1 MKKYCGFAAFMLY
14 YTQGGDDMKRFKEF
28 LIIFIPF
35 FVLCILSVLWFVLNT
50 AAGGFFGGAHLLE
63 LLISPFLIIALF
75 NTFVIAGVP
84 ALLLTGVF
92 AFVFRKKKSIVGRK
106 KYYTYLFLISLI
118 APVVI
123 ILVLTRTFDIVN
135 NTIYS
140 LQIGLLVV
148 FIHWII
154 EWIIDKC
161 KNRKNKEKI

>member
-1 MKKYCGFAAFMLY
+1 
-14 YTQGGDDMKRFKEF
+14 MKRFKEF
-28 LIIFIPF
+28 LIMFIPF
-35 FVLCILSVLWFVLNT
+35 LVLSILSVLWFAFNT
-50 AAGGFFGGAHLLE
+50 SGDFFGGAYLLK
-63 LLISPFLIIALF
+63 LMISPFLIIALL
-75 NTFVIAGVP
+75 NTFVLSGVP
-84 ALLLTGVF
+84 SLLLTGVF
-92 AFVFRKKKSIVGRK
+92 AFLIRKKKSSIGRR

-123 ILVLTRTFDIVN
+123 ILILTRTFDIVN

-161 KNRKNKEKI
+161 KNRSNKEKI